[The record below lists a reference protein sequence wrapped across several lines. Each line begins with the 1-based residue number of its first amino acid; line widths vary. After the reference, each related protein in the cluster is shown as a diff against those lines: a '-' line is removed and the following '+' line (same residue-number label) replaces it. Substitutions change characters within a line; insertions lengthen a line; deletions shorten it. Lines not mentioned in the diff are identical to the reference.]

1 MYRAVMNPREEEDAA
16 FDKLAD
22 GQLRRLERALSS
34 FDPDEVEGYLGGD
47 VLNITLGDNTKIVIN
62 RHRAARQIWM
72 SAQRRAWHFDY
83 DQKSSTWRTSDAEL
97 VSKLEQV
104 LADYLKR
111 PVSL

>member
-1 MYRAVMNPREEEDAA
+1 MYLATMNPREAEDAA

-22 GQLRRLERALSS
+22 GQLRRLDRALSN
-34 FDPDEVEGYLGGD
+34 FDPDEVEGNLGGD
-47 VLNITLGDNTKIVIN
+47 VLNITLGDNSKIVIN

-83 DQKSSTWRTSDAEL
+83 DKTSETWRTSDAEL
-97 VSKLEQV
+97 ISKLAQI
-104 LADYLKR
+104 LAEYLKR